1 MRKNHL
7 NLLFWAIAVAA
18 IGIVFS
24 SCNNNDD
31 DSPKLQ
37 VYWQLYL
44 NPQSQVPAVS
54 GNETGVVA
62 MQLFSD
68 NSLDYYIKVNNLTAG
83 DQLTMA
89 HFHAGDPITNG
100 PVIFDFHPTFVNGV
114 ASGTVTL
121 RQSLVD
127 SLLNT
132 SNQIYFN
139 VHSNLHP
146 SGLVRGQVNSDIIL
160 AADVDLSGANQV
172 PPVTTT
178 ATGKAIIR
186 MTTEKKLYS
195 NVSVSNLEPAD
206 ALTMAHIHTGAAGTN
221 GDILVTLCATA
232 ADFGMNKT
240 ITLTNEQIST
250 IRTASTY
257 VNVHS
262 TNHATGI
269 VRGQLVNGIA
279 NPPTNPSPY

>member
-7 NLLFWAIAVAA
+7 NLLFWTIAVTA
-18 IGIVFS
+18 ISIVFS

-31 DSPKLQ
+31 EGSKLQ

-44 NPQSQVPAVS
+44 NPQFQVPAVS

-89 HFHAGDPITNG
+89 HFHAG
-100 PVIFDFHPTFVNGV
+100 
-114 ASGTVTL
+114 
-121 RQSLVD
+121 
-127 SLLNT
+127 
-132 SNQIYFN
+132 
-139 VHSNLHP
+139 
-146 SGLVRGQVNSDIIL
+146 
-160 AADVDLSGANQV
+160 
-172 PPVTTT
+172 
-178 ATGKAIIR
+178 
-186 MTTEKKLYS
+186 
-195 NVSVSNLEPAD
+195 
-206 ALTMAHIHTGAAGTN
+206 AAGTN

-240 ITLTNEQIST
+240 ITLTSEQIST

-262 TNHATGI
+262 TNHTTGV